1 MKGVLLSEV
10 SIVSPPPLSP
20 GCGRALDTAILAVT
34 VRTATVLTTF
44 PCTTDEAFHD
54 LLSTARFFS
63 DLSPRASRAPFSS
76 LPSSYDSGRTTLPPA
91 SSSTSAW
98 AASALPLSSA
108 GPRSPSSSDDGAAD
122 ESDPALASESVPT
135 LESLSSGAEGERS
148 PLLGTG
154 TDASKRTKESRQEQR
169 SESLSSE
176 RAVDPTANKE
186 KKAKKKGWFS
196 WIRGGTVELKVWHLV
211 GICGVLIGAGWAA
224 GYATVSLR
232 WIRTEQR
239 SPCS

>member
-1 MKGVLLSEV
+1 VKGVLLSEV
-10 SIVSPPPLSP
+10 SSVSPPPLSP
-20 GCGRALDTAILAVT
+20 GCGRALDAAILAVT

-224 GYATVSLR
+224 GYATVSL
-232 WIRTEQR
+232 
-239 SPCS
+239 